1 MKDKVD
7 QFWSEYAQA
16 YAHPLLHNELLS
28 RFTSNTAVTGAYA
41 ESWIWKLASEMLPK
55 FKVSTGCI
63 IHASDRALRRGKQP
77 QIDLI
82 VWDPSELPAI
92 FECGN
97 FALVPSFSVRGVIE
111 VKRSCK
117 NLKKFESQLEKQR
130 SEIPAKYQKYILGV
144 LVKHHENPFPEKPF
158 PKWCNELGTACPPPI
173 TRIIDSQDE
182 VDRDGVFALIYLLS
196 QISGH

>member
-1 MKDKVD
+1 MSDKVN
-7 QFWSEYAQA
+7 QFWNEYAQA

-41 ESWIWKLASEMLPK
+41 ESWIWKLASEMLPR

-63 IHASDRALRRGKQP
+63 IHASDRARGRGDQP

-82 VWDPSELPAI
+82 IWDPSELPAI

-111 VKRSCK
+111 VKRSC
-117 NLKKFESQLEKQR
+117 NDLKKFESQIINQR
-130 SEIPAKYQKYILGV
+130 NEIPAKYQKYILGI
-144 LVKHHENPFPEKPF
+144 LVKHHINLFPDKPF
-158 PKWCNELGTACPPPI
+158 PKWCDEFDTTCAPPI
-173 TRIIDSQDE
+173 TRILDNQGQ